1 MSWNWQQPNWP
12 LFAWHQARLA
22 PAEGRFL
29 LELGTFLGVT
39 KHLDGDDRQRLI
51 IESIASEALTTS
63 QIENEMLNRASVQ
76 SSVRRLFD
84 LETDRVKVKP
94 AERGIAEMMVD
105 LYRGFALPLSN
116 ETLFNWHR
124 MLMSGR
130 QDLQNIGQYRTGL
143 EPMQVVSGALY
154 APKIHFEAPPPRAI
168 AREMKRFIAWFNRT
182 SPHGKEPLPALTRSG
197 IAHLYFV
204 SIHPFEDGNGR
215 IARAIAEKALS
226 QSQGQPTL
234 IALAATILRKRK
246 SYYDSLEAAN
256 KRNEITHWLTW
267 SAATTIEAQ
276 RRTIA
281 GVEFLLQKTRLLD
294 RLRSHLNPRQEKALL
309 RMLREG
315 PEGFAGGLSAAN
327 YSTITG
333 ASPAT
338 ATRDLAGLVSHHAL
352 AREGDRRH
360 ARYHLAIA
368 LPQ

>member
-39 KHLDGDDRQRLI
+39 KHLDGDESRPTHTHRPRRHHPAQTQVLI
-51 IESIASEALTTS
+51 
-63 QIENEMLNRASVQ
+63 
-76 SSVRRLFD
+76 
-84 LETDRVKVKP
+84 
-94 AERGIAEMMVD
+94 
-105 LYRGFALPLSN
+105 
-116 ETLFNWHR
+116 
-124 MLMSGR
+124 
-130 QDLQNIGQYRTGL
+130 
-143 EPMQVVSGALY
+143 
-154 APKIHFEAPPPRAI
+154 
-168 AREMKRFIAWFNRT
+168 
-182 SPHGKEPLPALTRSG
+182 
-197 IAHLYFV
+197 
-204 SIHPFEDGNGR
+204 
-215 IARAIAEKALS
+215 
-226 QSQGQPTL
+226 
-234 IALAATILRKRK
+234 
-246 SYYDSLEAAN
+246 
-256 KRNEITHWLTW
+256 
-267 SAATTIEAQ
+267 
-276 RRTIA
+276 
-281 GVEFLLQKTRLLD
+281 
-294 RLRSHLNPRQEKALL
+294 RQEKALL